1 LNHPQKQTRR
11 TKMNIGILGTGI
23 VGQSVGAKLMEAGHD
38 VLFGTR
44 DVGKTLARTEP
55 DQYGNPPLSEWKR
68 QEPQVRLG
76 TFQEAAAHGEILFN
90 TTAGAASLA
99 ALNQAGAGN
108 LRDKILV
115 DVANPLDASQGFP
128 PLLAVCNTDSLAEQ
142 IQNAF
147 PETKVVKT
155 LNTMNCFVMVNPE
168 LVPGDHTVFMSGNDG
183 EAKAQVATIL
193 TESFGWPPR
202 NIIDLGDIS
211 TARGTEML
219 LPIWI
224 RLYGALQ
231 NPMFNF
237 HIAVGAP
244 PQ

>member
-1 LNHPQKQTRR
+1 MKF
-11 TKMNIGILGTGI
+11 GILGTGI
-23 VGQSVGAKLMEAGHD
+23 VGQTIGAKLIEAGHD

-44 DVGKTLARTEP
+44 DVEKTLARTEL
-55 DQYGNPPLSEWKR
+55 DVYGNPPFSEWKKQR
-68 QEPQVRLG
+68 PQVRLG

-90 TTAGAASLA
+90 TTAGVASLA
-99 ALNQAGAGN
+99 ALDQAGADN

-115 DVANPLDASQGFP
+115 DIANPLDASQGFP
-128 PLLAVCNTDSLAEQ
+128 PTLAVCNTDSLAEQ

-155 LNTMNCFVMVNPE
+155 LNTMNCFVMVNPGM
-168 LVPGDHTVFMSGNDG
+168 VPGDHTVFVSGNDG
-183 EAKAQVATIL
+183 DAKAQVSTML
-193 TESFGWPPR
+193 TEWFGWQPR

-211 TARGTEML
+211 TARGVEML

-224 RLYGALQ
+224 RLYSALQ

-237 HIAVGAP
+237 HIAVGTP
-244 PQ
+244 